1 MSTYLKSIIN
11 KLSPESRSILDSAIN
26 YAISRSHH
34 EVDCLHFLWKLLQ
47 EHKSITEK
55 FSELSLFNPDRVLNA
70 IESELIL
77 INTASQSSPVFS
89 ESMQTLLEKTW
100 IHASTKW
107 QSNHIDIPVFLTTLI
122 TIRDSILPYNVAEAL
137 YCDMDVAE
145 SLLLSFSLKSE
156 YSSGCVVDNVPHE
169 YISKYTENFSLL
181 AETGKLDPVTGR
193 EKEIRQLID
202 ILLRR
207 RQNNPIL
214 TGEPGVGK
222 VVLLK
227 V

>member
-156 YSSGCVVDNVPHE
+156 YSSSCVVDNVPHE

-181 AETGKLDPVTGR
+181 AEMRG
-193 EKEIRQLID
+193 
-202 ILLRR
+202 
-207 RQNNPIL
+207 
-214 TGEPGVGK
+214 
-222 VVLLK
+222 
-227 V
+227 